1 MRYFA
6 LATDYDGTLAEEGIV
21 RSETLRSLERL
32 RNSGRQLI
40 LVSGR
45 LLPDL
50 KAVFPQYE
58 IFQQIVAEN
67 GAVLYNTKTQSENLL
82 CEAPPDEFAAVLA
95 SKGVEPLEIGRVI
108 VATLDTHK
116 QMVLQ
121 TIEELGLELQIIFN
135 KGAAMVLPSGVNKA
149 TGLQAALKRLGLSA
163 HNTVGVGDAE
173 HDHAFLKVCERSVA
187 VANALASL
195 KAKTDLVTRGEAG
208 IGVVELIERLLADDL
223 ASVQARDER
232 DSMVL
237 GVADGRA
244 LRVPVYGTS
253 LLISRDSTGEKSQV
267 STNVMARLTEAGYQ
281 FLAFDPRGD
290 YQTFEGAILVGDRK
304 RAPLIDEVL
313 KTLATSG
320 QSLIVNLLGVPPQK
334 RPLFFE
340 SLVPRLREM
349 RVRTGRPHWVILD
362 EVDHLMPVLQRA
374 IEAGPIKGLTGAVLI
389 AMEPDR
395 LPPTVLC
402 SLDMIVAVGERQEE
416 TIRTFCSSCDQQ
428 CPPLPAIRP
437 EPGRALLWSRKRGGA
452 PISVQLTA
460 TEFIRSPQ

>member
-6 LATDYDGTLAEEGIV
+6 LATDYDGTLAEEGVV

-40 LVSGR
+40 LVTGR

-50 KAVFPQYE
+50 KGVFPQYE

-67 GAVLYNTKTQSENLL
+67 GAVLYNTKTKAESLL
-82 CEAPPDEFAAVLA
+82 CEAPPDEFAEILA
-95 SKGVEPLEIGRVI
+95 SKGVEPLEIGQVI

-163 HNTVGVGDAE
+163 HNIVGVGDAE
-173 HDHAFLKVCERSVA
+173 NDHAFLKICERSVA
-187 VANALASL
+187 VTNALPSL
-195 KAKTDLVTRGEAG
+195 KTKSDWVTNGEAG
-208 IGVVELIERLLADDL
+208 KGVEELVERLLEDDL
-223 ASVQARDER
+223 ASIQARDER
-232 DSMVL
+232 DCMTL
-237 GVADGRA
+237 GIADGRA

-267 STNVMARLTEAGYQ
+267 ATNVMSRLTEAGYQ

-290 YQTFEGAILVGDRK
+290 YQTVEGAVLVGDRK

-320 QSLIVNLLGVPPQK
+320 QSLIVNLLGVPAQK

-340 SLVPRLREM
+340 GLVPRLREM

-362 EVDHLMPVLQRA
+362 EVHHLMPVMQRA
-374 IEAGPIKGLTGAVLI
+374 IEAGPIRGLTGAVLI
-389 AMEPDR
+389 AMEPEQ
-395 LPPTVLC
+395 LPPSVLC

-452 PISVQLTA
+452 PISLQLGA
-460 TEFIRSPQ
+460 SE